1 MKPRPVTTSVKYVLL
16 SFASLI
22 IFFPLYILCV
32 NAFKGSKE
40 YGMSS
45 AFSLPNSFLH
55 FENFRIVFERGNLGQ
70 AFLNTSI
77 IIVLSLIGNIVMG
90 TMVAYVLGRFKF
102 PGRFLIM
109 GLYTGAAIIPAITT
123 QVAIFS
129 IIKWLGL
136 FNTHFGPVLLYIG
149 ADVVQIYILLQF
161 IRNIPYELDENAMI
175 EGLSLYGIFYR
186 IIVPLLTPAISTVI
200 ILKTISIYNDM
211 YTPYLYMPSQK
222 LGVVSTTLMKFTG
235 TNSAEWQL
243 ICAAILI
250 ILLPTV
256 LLYLFLQ
263 RYIFSGITNGSVK

>member
-1 MKPRPVTTSVKYVLL
+1 MKPSAITSAVKYVLL
-16 SFASLI
+16 AAASII
-22 IFFPLYILCV
+22 IFFPLYILFI

-40 YGMSS
+40 YGMSG
-45 AFSLPNSFLH
+45 ALSLPNSFLE
-55 FENFRIVFERGNLGQ
+55 FENFRLVFERGNLGQ
-70 AFLNTSI
+70 AFLNTVI
-77 IIVLSLIGNIVMG
+77 IIALSLIGNIVMG
-90 TMVAYVLGRFKF
+90 TMVAYVLGRFSF
-102 PGRFLIM
+102 PGRGLIL

-136 FNTHFGPVLLYIG
+136 FNTHFAPVLLYIG

-161 IRNIPYELDENAMI
+161 IRNIPYELDENAMM